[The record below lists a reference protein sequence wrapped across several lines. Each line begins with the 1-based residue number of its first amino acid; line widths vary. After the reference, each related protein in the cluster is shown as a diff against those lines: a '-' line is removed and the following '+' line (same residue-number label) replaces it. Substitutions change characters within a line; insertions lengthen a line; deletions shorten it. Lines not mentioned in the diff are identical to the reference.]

1 VHLPGL
7 SETAAVA
14 VLMAAIAV
22 PRVTVMS
29 LQAEPELD
37 PESREWM
44 DRLRSA
50 AAERDAVLARL
61 DCRALASAPGML
73 PGPLVAF
80 AETADCGRRCT
91 RPSRPARG
99 ERLGL
104 RCPHVTVLLGSFVIV

>member
-1 VHLPGL
+1 L

-14 VLMAAIAV
+14 VAVLIAAIAV

-61 DCRALASAPGML
+61 ACRALASGCSP
-73 PGPLVAF
+73 
-80 AETADCGRRCT
+80 RCC
-91 RPSRPARG
+91 PARWW
-99 ERLGL
+99 RLPKLPTAAVAARAPPARRAASASGCVA
-104 RCPHVTVLLGSFVIV
+104 RT